1 MRLTYPLNLPAP
13 GRSQT
18 LYVGFSPSQ
27 SPVFLV
33 NSRYPLFSAAHR
45 SGHTFFRSYGVNL
58 PSSLEE
64 SSLGPLRLFASPTCV
79 GLRYGRPL
87 GSLRGFSWKRSIVDS
102 ALTRLHSAFG
112 DDCPAFIRTR
122 HSYDL
127 RLALPPASSTNFL
140 RRPSVQRLTAGA
152 GILTCLPSPT
162 PFGLGLGS
170 G

>member
-1 MRLTYPLNLPAP
+1 M
-13 GRSQT
+13 
-18 LYVGFSPSQ
+18 
-27 SPVFLV
+27 V

-79 GLRYGRPL
+79 GLRYGRPTE
-87 GSLRGFSWKRSIVDS
+87 SLRGFSWKRSISDF
-102 ALTRLHSAFG
+102 ALTRSHSTLG

-122 HSYDL
+122 HAYDL
-127 RLALPPASSTNFL
+127 RPTQPPVGSVSFL
-140 RRPSVQRLTAGA
+140 RHPLVRRLTASA
-152 GILTCLPSPT
+152 GILTCLPSST
-162 PFGLGLGS
+162 PFGLDLGP